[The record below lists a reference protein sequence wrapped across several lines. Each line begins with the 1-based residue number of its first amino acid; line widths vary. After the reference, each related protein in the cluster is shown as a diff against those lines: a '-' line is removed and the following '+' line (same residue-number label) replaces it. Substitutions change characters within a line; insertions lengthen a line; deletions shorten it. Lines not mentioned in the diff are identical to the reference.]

1 MGTSTLS
8 VYDGRFLAARQNVI
22 VVSLN
27 YRVGPFGF
35 LYMENEEVP
44 GNMGLWDQRLA
55 MKWVKENIDVFGGD
69 PERITLFGESAG
81 AVSVSTH
88 VLSPWSHAYFTNA
101 IMQSGSVF
109 GYWAL
114 VTNTQAL
121 NRTKQF
127 AKHIGCPNQNAADLI
142 TCMRKKSVNELL
154 DAHDAMFD
162 PASYF
167 FVPFPPVLDNH
178 FLPYENGHRFQ
189 QMLHLKP
196 TGALMYGV
204 NKNEGSYFLLYAFVK
219 SNHWHGDKTQLPIAN
234 REDYLNCLRRVLD
247 LNNDDNPEITE
258 PLVRYTDFQYET
270 YTHLFHHALIQPSL
284 ASWTE
289 RLEMISSD
297 RSFKCPTIKMAT
309 AVTNEN
315 RISGNRRAQTL
326 PVYFYEFQH
335 RTQSVQW
342 PAWTGTMH
350 GYEIEYVFGIPYS
363 PQFQATYYRF
373 TDEERKLS
381 DMMMTYWANFARTG
395 FGGKNQLLNLIQFDT
410 VPFSSNPNSSS
421 HFPILSWS
429 DPNILPHGK
438 QVMDLNQADGDDGDA
453 LLVEPEQRL
462 KQVIDYLTEAGLPA
476 SLSRSHLIS
485 WPQYHNK
492 SSAFLI
498 FKEDPGHLSVGTKPR
513 KRECLF
519 WHRWYPILLQET
531 NDQPTIIATAQDKA
545 SLLCDSARQLV
556 CIHIQYGRTYT
567 VNAVRL
573 VTSHFSRAENQY

>member
-1 MGTSTLS
+1 
-8 VYDGRFLAARQNVI
+8 
-22 VVSLN
+22 
-27 YRVGPFGF
+27 
-35 LYMENEEVP
+35 
-44 GNMGLWDQRLA
+44 
-55 MKWVKENIDVFGGD
+55 
-69 PERITLFGESAG
+69 
-81 AVSVSTH
+81 
-88 VLSPWSHAYFTNA
+88 
-101 IMQSGSVF
+101 
-109 GYWAL
+109 
-114 VTNTQAL
+114 
-121 NRTKQF
+121 
-127 AKHIGCPNQNAADLI
+127 
-142 TCMRKKSVNELL
+142 MREKSVNELL

-178 FLPYENGHRFQ
+178 FLPYENEHRLQ

-219 SNHWHGDKTQLPIAN
+219 TNNWHGDKTQLPIAN

-270 YTHLFHHALIQPSL
+270 YTHLPSL

-309 AVTNEN
+309 AVTSEN

-395 FGGKNQLLNLIQFDT
+395 
-410 VPFSSNPNSSS
+410 
-421 HFPILSWS
+421 
-429 DPNILPHGK
+429 
-438 QVMDLNQADGDDGDA
+438 
-453 LLVEPEQRL
+453 
-462 KQVIDYLTEAGLPA
+462 
-476 SLSRSHLIS
+476 
-485 WPQYHNK
+485 
-492 SSAFLI
+492 
-498 FKEDPGHLSVGTKPR
+498 
-513 KRECLF
+513 
-519 WHRWYPILLQET
+519 
-531 NDQPTIIATAQDKA
+531 
-545 SLLCDSARQLV
+545 
-556 CIHIQYGRTYT
+556 
-567 VNAVRL
+567 
-573 VTSHFSRAENQY
+573 